1 MAAITLNDLLYE
13 MQTYTDEA
21 GEYYPQV
28 KHLSPSD
35 DQIVDI
41 DLDARE
47 INAPKFLSVQYDHNA
62 EIIYFRCNRY
72 YDNMDLAKTVCVI
85 QYLNA
90 EHIEQDEDAENY
102 GELTRDAGIFWVP
115 YYDIYQEVTK
125 EVAPGETVIE
135 PTLLIP
141 WSVGGLATAYEG
153 TVTYS
158 VRFYRLADDK
168 TTYLYNM
175 STKPARGEVLW
186 GISFTNQ
193 DGSLDEASLTQFK
206 LESTIVDQIYHNLSL
221 VESRAAGFADDAT
234 TYWVDA

>member
-21 GEYYPQV
+21 GEYFPQV

-41 DLDARE
+41 DLNTRE

-72 YDNMDLAKTVCVI
+72 FDNMDLAKTVCVI

-90 EHIEQDEDAENY
+90 EHIDEKT
-102 GELTRDAGIFWVP
+102 GEKTRNAGIFWVP
-115 YYDIYQEVTK
+115 YYDIYHSTPTE
-125 EVAPGETVIE
+125 ENSDFSE

-141 WSVGGLATAYEG
+141 WAVGGLATAYEG

-158 VRFYRLADDK
+158 VRFYRLDEDK
-168 TTYLYNM
+168 VTYLYNM
-175 STKPARGEVLW
+175 STKPAKGDVLW
-186 GISFTNQ
+186 GIDFAIY
-193 DGSLDEASLTQFK
+193 DEEHAAEEQEFLQKFQY
-206 LESTIVDQIYHNLSL
+206 ESTFSDQVYHDLSL
-221 VESRAAGFADDAT
+221 AVHEAA

>member
-1 MAAITLNDLLYE
+1 MAAITLNDLLYD

-21 GEYYPQV
+21 GEYFPQV

-41 DLDARE
+41 DLNTRE

-72 YDNMDLAKTVCVI
+72 FDNMDLAKTVCVI

-90 EHIEQDEDAENY
+90 EHIDEET
-102 GELTRDAGIFWVP
+102 GEKTRNAGIFWVP
-115 YYDIYQEVTK
+115 YYDIYHSTPTE
-125 EVAPGETVIE
+125 ENPDFSE

-141 WSVGGLATAYEG
+141 WAVGGLATAYEG

-158 VRFYRLADDK
+158 VRFYRLDEDK
-168 TTYLYNM
+168 VTYLYNM
-175 STKPARGEVLW
+175 STKPAKGDVLW
-186 GISFTNQ
+186 GIDFAIYDKEHAAEEQ
-193 DGSLDEASLTQFK
+193 EFLQKFQY
-206 LESTIVDQIYHNLSL
+206 ESTFSDQVYHDLSL
-221 VESRAAGFADDAT
+221 AVHEAA

>member
-1 MAAITLNDLLYE
+1 MAAITLNDLLFE

-21 GEYYPQV
+21 GEYFPQV

-41 DLDARE
+41 DLNTRE

-72 YDNMDLAKTVCVI
+72 FDNMDLAKTVCVV

-90 EHIEQDEDAENY
+90 EHIDEET
-102 GELTRDAGIFWVP
+102 GEKTRDAGIFWVP
-115 YYDIYQEVTK
+115 YYDIYHSTPTE
-125 EVAPGETVIE
+125 ENPDFSE

-141 WSVGGLATAYEG
+141 WAVGGLATAYEG

-158 VRFYRLADDK
+158 VRFYRLDEDK

-175 STKPARGEVLW
+175 STKPAKGDVLW
-186 GISFTNQ
+186 GLNFYTK
-193 DGSLDEASLTQFK
+193 DGEIDNAALEQFK
-206 LESTIVDQIYHNLSL
+206 LESTVVDQIYHNLSL
-221 VESRAAGFADDAT
+221 AEYNAT

>member
-1 MAAITLNDLLYE
+1 MANIALKDLLYD

-21 GEYYPQV
+21 GEYFPQV

-41 DLDARE
+41 DLNSRE

-72 YDNMDLAKTVCVI
+72 FDNMDLARTVCVI

-90 EHIEQDEDAENY
+90 EHIETDEGSPNF
-102 GELTRDAGIFWVP
+102 GEKTRDAGIFWVP
-115 YYDIYQEVTK
+115 YYDIDHTVTHYTS
-125 EVAPGETVIE
+125 ETEGVTE

-141 WSVGGLATAYEG
+141 WSIGGLATAYEG

-158 VRFYRLADDK
+158 VRFYRLANDNDK
-168 TTYLYNM
+168 TYLYNM
-175 STKPARGEVLW
+175 STKPAQGEVLY
-186 GISFTNQ
+186 GLDFALYDEQHDEEEQEFMNSFQ
-193 DGSLDEASLTQFK
+193 Y
-206 LESTIVDQIYHNLSL
+206 ESTFSDQVYHNLSL
-221 VESRAAGFADDAT
+221 AVHEAA

>member
-21 GEYYPQV
+21 GEFFPQV

-41 DLDARE
+41 DLNTRE
-47 INAPKFLSVQYDHNA
+47 IKAPKFLSVQYDHNA

-72 YDNMDLAKTVCVI
+72 YDNMDLANTVCVI

-90 EHIEQDEDAENY
+90 EHIEMNPDSPNV
-102 GELTRDAGIFWVP
+102 GKKTRDAGIYWVP
-115 YYDIYQEVTK
+115 YYDLDHWKAK
-125 EVAPGETVIE
+125 ESDPSYED
-135 PTLLIP
+135 PTILIP
-141 WSVGGLATAYEG
+141 WAVGGLATAYEG

-158 VRFYRLADDK
+158 GRFYRLGEDDEH
-168 TTYLYNM
+168 TYLYNM
-175 STKPARGEVLW
+175 STKPAKGEVLW
-186 GISFTNQ
+186 GIGFYKE
-193 DGSLDEASLTQFK
+193 DGTVDEAALQKFQI
-206 LESTIVDQIYHNLSL
+206 ESTVVDQIYHKLSL
-221 VESRAAGFADDAT
+221 VESLAAEFADDAT

>member
-1 MAAITLNDLLYE
+1 MAITLNDLLYD
-13 MQTYTDEA
+13 MQIYTNAA
-21 GEYYPQV
+21 GEYFPQV

-41 DLDARE
+41 DLNTRE
-47 INAPKFLSVQYDHNA
+47 IKAPNFLSVQYDHNA

-72 YDNMDLAKTVCVI
+72 FDNMDLAKTVCVI

-90 EHIEQDEDAENY
+90 EHIEQDIDSPNH
-102 GELTRDAGIFWVP
+102 GKLTRDAGIFWVP
-115 YYDIYQEVTK
+115 YYDIYHSTPTEENPK
-125 EVAPGETVIE
+125 YSE

-158 VRFYRLADDK
+158 VRFYRLSEDE

-175 STKPARGEVLW
+175 STKPAKGEVLW
-186 GISFTNQ
+186 GIDFTNEQ
-193 DGSLDEASLTQFK
+193 ADDLRRLQYEATFG
-206 LESTIVDQIYHNLSL
+206 DQVYHNLSL
-221 VESRAAGFADDAT
+221 AVHEAT

>member
-21 GEYYPQV
+21 GEYFPQV

-41 DLDARE
+41 DLNTRE
-47 INAPKFLSVQYDHNA
+47 IKAPTFLSVQYDHNA
-62 EIIYFRCNRY
+62 EIIYFKCNRY
-72 YDNMDLAKTVCVI
+72 FDNMDLANTVCVI

-90 EHIEQDEDAENY
+90 AHIDPET
-102 GELTRDAGIFWVP
+102 GEKTRDAGIYWVP
-115 YYDIYQEVTK
+115 YYDIYHYSPQE
-125 EVAPGETVIE
+125 EDPDYED

-141 WSVGGLATAYEG
+141 WAVGGLATAYEG

-158 VRFYRLADDK
+158 VRFYRLSEDK

-175 STKPARGEVLW
+175 STKPAKGEVLW
-186 GISFTNQ
+186 GIGFWNE
-193 DGSLDEASLTQFK
+193 DGTLDEATLEKFK
-206 LESTIVDQIYHNLSL
+206 LESTVVDQIYHDLSL
-221 VESRAAGFADDAT
+221 VRSAAIQFADDAT

>member
-41 DLDARE
+41 DLNTRE

-90 EHIEQDEDAENY
+90 EHVDPES
-102 GELTRDAGIFWVP
+102 GEKTRDAGIFWVP
-115 YYDIYQEVTK
+115 YYDIYHSTPTE
-125 EVAPGETVIE
+125 ENPDYSE

-158 VRFYRLADDK
+158 VRFYRLSEDK

-175 STKPARGEVLW
+175 STKPAKGDVLW
-186 GISFTNQ
+186 GIDFAVY
-193 DGSLDEASLTQFK
+193 DEEHGDEEAEFLEKFRY
-206 LESTIVDQIYHNLSL
+206 ESTFSDQVYHDLSL
-221 VESRAAGFADDAT
+221 AVNEAA